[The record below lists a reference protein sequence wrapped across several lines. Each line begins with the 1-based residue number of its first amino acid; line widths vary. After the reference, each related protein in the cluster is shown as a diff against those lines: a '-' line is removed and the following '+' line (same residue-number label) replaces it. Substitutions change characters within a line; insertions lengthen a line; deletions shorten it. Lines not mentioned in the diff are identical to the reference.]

1 MLLRKFSDCFHALV
15 KATYDYMLNL
25 ASRRNAMYFLF
36 AVAFIES
43 SFFPIPPDVMLI
55 PMVLAAPAKAWRIAG
70 IATAASV
77 LGGAFGYA
85 IGVFFFDLIA
95 RPILTFYGYIHQFDV
110 FKDNYHCQ
118 RCGSFGFCRLYAG
131 FGRCA
136 RHALLSGGLAVEEIR
151 RTDERLHR
159 EKSGYAVRF
168 VFVASV
174 GRFCLYKVSLGQ
186 NKTPYPGFYLVFV
199 AESNA
204 SFGQVVRRHFNID
217 LVADHDADAKLAHFS
232 GRMGQNFDAVFQS
245 DSEHGIRQFLDDI
258 AGQFK
263 QFFFTHKIF
272 LISFAND
279 FLPV

>member
-95 RPILTFYGYIHQFDV
+95 RPILTFYGYMHQFDV
-110 FKDNYHCQ
+110 FKDYYHEW
-118 RCGSFGFCRLYAG
+118 GAGIVFGAG
-131 FGRCA
+131 ITPFPYKVITIA
-136 RHALLSGGLAVEEIR
+136 SGVVHLDFAVFM
-151 RTDERLHR
+151 L
-159 EKSGYAVRF
+159 
-168 VFVASV
+168 ASV
-174 GRFCLYKVSLGQ
+174 VARGMR
-186 NKTPYPGFYLVFV
+186 FYLVAWLLKKYGEPMKDYIEKNLGMLSV
-199 AESNA
+199 
-204 SFGQVVRRHFNID
+204 
-217 LVADHDADAKLAHFS
+217 L
-232 GRMGQNFDAVFQS
+232 
-245 DSEHGIRQFLDDI
+245 FLLLLLGGFACI
-258 AGQFK
+258 K
-263 QFFFTHKIF
+263 F
-272 LISFAND
+272 L
-279 FLPV
+279 